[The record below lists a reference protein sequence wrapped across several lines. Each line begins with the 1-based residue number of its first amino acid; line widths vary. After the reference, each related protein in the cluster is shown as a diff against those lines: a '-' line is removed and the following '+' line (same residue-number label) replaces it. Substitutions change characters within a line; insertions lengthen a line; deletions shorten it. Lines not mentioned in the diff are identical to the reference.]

1 MKYKDIVSQL
11 LNEDFKSR
19 MQDTLPKRKMSFQLE
34 SFAPNVYKEF
44 VGSIMVAKYALGSFA
59 KGGIGS
65 DSISILD

>member
-1 MKYKDIVSQL
+1 MKILKVGCKTRCQ
-11 LNEDFKSR
+11 KGR
-19 MQDTLPKRKMSFQLE
+19 CPFQLE

-65 DSISILD
+65 DSVSILD